1 MKWIP
6 YAMVRVMAFFAAGV
20 LLGIYFQN
28 SIPLPVASTLF
39 AILMLIY
46 GLGYILWRKRHV
58 IKMFSGVAGL
68 LCIFLGGYINLHDHT
83 ESKMS
88 NHLLQLHKPVA
99 YYLATL
105 NTAPEERAK
114 TWRMQA
120 EVKFVK
126 LDSGWQEASGKVLLY
141 LSKKSEVQHLQYGDV
156 VMVKGA
162 PVELGPP
169 ANPYE
174 FDFKRFLSFK
184 NIFHQQF
191 VRGNQVRVITSG
203 EARGFLYYSQVARDW
218 ATDKLKSV
226 VEGAQEQAIA
236 LALVLGVTDG
246 LDNDLQN
253 AYAASGAMHVLA
265 VSGLHVGI
273 IYWMILLLLKPIRI
287 FSWSGWP
294 IALISLVCL
303 WSYAFITG
311 LSPSVLRAVTM
322 FSFIAVA
329 KPFSRSTNI
338 YNTLAASAFI
348 LLLYNPYLIMSVGFQ
363 LSYLAVLGIVYLQR
377 PLYYLWEPQNRFI
390 DWCWSITCVS
400 IAAQIATF
408 ALGLLYFHQF
418 PVYFLFSNLFVIPGS
433 FVVLVLGIAVLAL
446 SFIPAAAAGLGWL
459 LEWSIRILNAG
470 VFAVEDLP
478 FSLINGVYITTFQCW
493 LLMGMIAAF
502 IFLFEFRKFHWMLA
516 AAALVLVFAGIQW
529 QQYYQE
535 IDRSRLVVYRVS
547 GHGAMEWIH
556 HGQSFFYADSLL
568 IQDEE
573 RMRFHIRPNRIG
585 NGISVVT
592 VNDPPRVREFKHF
605 RYFDFDGVTVLWI
618 NQSKT
623 ELPNGMVA
631 DYLLIGNNGVKSL
644 AQVVDHVKFRK
655 IILDS
660 SNSGWFEQRL
670 LREAAEKNIPVHS
683 VLKQGAFNVTL

>member
-6 YAMVRVMAFFAAGV
+6 FVMVRVAAFFAAGI
-20 LLGIYFQN
+20 LLGIYFKN
-28 SIPLPVASTLF
+28 VIPLSVASALLITF
-39 AILMLIY
+39 ALCY
-46 GLGYILWRKRHV
+46 GVGYFLWRERQW
-58 IKMFSGVAGL
+58 IKVFSGFTGLACVFLAGYVNL
-68 LCIFLGGYINLHDHT
+68 LYQT
-83 ESKMS
+83 ESGKPD
-88 NHLLQLHKPVA
+88 HLIQQNKPIE

-105 NTAPEERAK
+105 ITPPEERAK
-114 TWRMQA
+114 TWRVQV
-120 EVKFVK
+120 EVKFVRQGK
-126 LDSGWQEASGKVLLY
+126 IWQSASGKVLLY
-141 LSKKSEVQHLQYGDV
+141 LSKRSELPQLHYGDV

-162 PVELGPP
+162 PVELSSPG
-169 ANPYE
+169 NPYE

-191 VRGNQVRVITSG
+191 VKGEQVRVVSSG
-203 EARGFLYYSQVARDW
+203 QARGFLYYSHMAREW
-218 ATDKLKSV
+218 ATEKITSV
-226 VEGAQEQAIA
+226 VKGTQEQAIA

-294 IALISLVCL
+294 VAIVSLICL

-377 PLYYLWEPQNRFI
+377 PLYNLWTPQNRFI
-390 DWCWSITCVS
+390 DWGWSITCVS
-400 IAAQIATF
+400 IAAQLATLS
-408 ALGLLYFHQF
+408 LGLLYFHQF

-433 FVVLVLGIAVLAL
+433 FVVLVLGIAVLAF
-446 SFIPAAAAGLGWL
+446 SFIPAVAAGLGWL
-459 LEWSIRILNAG
+459 LEWSISILNAG

-478 FSLINGVYITTFQCW
+478 LSLINGVYITTFQCW
-493 LLMGMIAAF
+493 LLMGIIATV
-502 IFLFEFRKFHWMLA
+502 ICLFEFRRFHWLGA
-516 AAALVLVFAGIQW
+516 TLVLVMVFAGIQW
-529 QQYYQE
+529 QHYFQAINQ
-535 IDRSRLVVYRVS
+535 SRLVVYRVS
-547 GHGAMEWIH
+547 GHSAMEWIH

-585 NGISVVT
+585 NGVSAVT
-592 VNDPPRVREFKHF
+592 VNSPAWIRQFQGF
-605 RYFDFDGVTVLWI
+605 RYFDFDGVTVLCM
-618 NQSKT
+618 NQPKT
-623 ELPNGMVA
+623 DLPGNIYA
-631 DYLLIGNNGVKSL
+631 DYLLIGNNSVKSL
-644 AQVVDHVKFRK
+644 PEIIDRVKFK
-655 IILDS
+655 KVILDS
-660 SNSGWFEQRL
+660 SNSYWYEQRL
-670 LREAAEKNIPVHS
+670 LKEADERNIPVYA
-683 VLKQGAFNVTL
+683 VQKQGAFNVTL